1 MRKGDRK
8 DGGGGKM
15 IFYNTTEEKLFEI
28 LQEKKTMKM
37 IKKVVKTWLNFQ
49 FEVLKYLK
57 YVKYFA
63 FLTQLFS

>member
-1 MRKGDRK
+1 
-8 DGGGGKM
+8 M

-28 LQEKKTMKM
+28 LQKKKTMKM
-37 IKKVVKTWLNFQ
+37 TKKVVKIWLNFQ